1 MTETVEVLYLTIT
14 YTPQD
19 PDVLRWLMALVEEHG
34 DRVPRRKTL
43 DRLIVT
49 LEGDEVTIPAIV
61 FPTDAFG
68 EFKIDLYGGGAI
80 LPLATA
86 GFNLTRGGVFAEV
99 ETDADWA
106 AYANAFH
113 QRNAQFGLSLTP
125 KRPFTS
131 STARMPSALVSVA
144 S

>member
-68 EFKIDLYGGGAI
+68 EFKIDHGC
-80 LPLATA
+80 
-86 GFNLTRGGVFAEV
+86 
-99 ETDADWA
+99 
-106 AYANAFH
+106 
-113 QRNAQFGLSLTP
+113 
-125 KRPFTS
+125 
-131 STARMPSALVSVA
+131 
-144 S
+144 